1 MARSAKPSFAGS
13 NPARASKSTNIM
25 AKTYFI
31 HTFGCQS
38 NKSDSER
45 VAGDYEARGYELADS
60 WENTDELVVNTCAI
74 RKSAEDRAR
83 AFILKVVQS
92 YKDRNLPKP
101 KVIFTGCMLHHGKNK
116 IMEMI
121 PDIDEILPVNEVGFN
136 QSAIR
141 RDKKHAW
148 IPISAG
154 CNSFCTYCIVP
165 YSRGREQSRN
175 MDEII
180 AEVEDLVKKGYTEVT
195 LLGQNVNSWGLE
207 KMGIGLRKMLMSNE
221 KFTRDMIPDN
231 QSQYLKPEGTPPF
244 VELLRKV
251 SAFPEIK
258 MIRFLSSNPWDFHDE
273 LIEEIIHNKKIDRY
287 VHLPIQSGS
296 DAVLHRMNRGYTVA
310 DYTKIVDKLRAGD
323 PSIVLGTDLVVGF
336 AGETDE
342 EFQETVKVAEKM
354 NWKVGFVAIYSPR
367 PGTSAY
373 RLYPEEI
380 PYPVRKARWEILD
393 KIINKDNLNARPK
406 VV

>member
-1 MARSAKPSFAGS
+1 M
-13 NPARASKSTNIM
+13 
-25 AKTYFI
+25 KTYFI

-45 VAGDYEARGYELADS
+45 VAGDYEARGYQLAES

-83 AFILKVVQS
+83 AFVLKVVKH
-92 YKDRNLPKP
+92 YKDKNLPKP
-101 KVIFTGCMLHHGKNK
+101 KIIFTGCMLHHGHNK
-116 IMEMI
+116 ILEMI

-136 QSAIR
+136 QAAIR

-165 YSRGREQSRN
+165 YSRGREQSRS
-175 MDEII
+175 MDSII
-180 AEVEDLVKKGYTEVT
+180 KEVEDLVAKGYSEIT

-207 KMGIGLRKMLMSNE
+207 KLGIGMRKMLMSNE
-221 KFTRDMIPDN
+221 NFTREMIPSN
-231 QSQYLKPEGTPPF
+231 QSQYLKPDGTPPF

-251 SAFPEIK
+251 TAFPEIK
-258 MIRFLSSNPWDFHDE
+258 VVRFLSSNPWDFHDE
-273 LIEEIIHNKKIDRY
+273 LIEEIITNKKIDRY

-296 DAVLHRMNRGYTVA
+296 NTVLDRMNRGYTTA
-310 DYTKIVDKLRAGD
+310 DYEKIATKLKKGD
-323 PSIVLGTDLVVGF
+323 PNIVLGTDIIVGF
-336 AGETDE
+336 PGETDE
-342 EFQETVKVAEKM
+342 EFNETVDFAKKM
-354 NWKVGFVAIYSPR
+354 DWQVGFVAMYSPR
-367 PGTSAY
+367 PGTAAY
-373 RLYPEEI
+373 RLYQEEI
-380 PYPVRKARWEILD
+380 PYKIRKQRWEILD
-393 KIINKDNLNARPK
+393 KIINKDNLKTRPK